1 MQFHLVEGLVHIRM
15 FTQRSCHSAGQA
27 DHGDTASTLH
37 LWLLDTFAGC
47 IPVVTFCLLVLS
59 CICQLCMLD
68 SVVRMRLWFYRLFVG
83 LVLNLTTLCLGQCC
97 YDVFMDL
104 PSVCWPCLTSH
115 NTGCWTVLLRCV
127 HRFTFYLVAVLHFK
141 ALYVGLCCRMCLVVL
156 PSVCWSCVASDSFGC
171 WTVLL

>member
-1 MQFHLVEGLVHIRM
+1 MFWCVCVCVCACVHDDAGAGCRGGGGRVGTVLFWSLSVCVFGVSCRLSVQFHLVEGLVHIRM

-97 YDVFMDL
+97 
-104 PSVCWPCLTSH
+104 
-115 NTGCWTVLLRCV
+115 
-127 HRFTFYLVAVLHFK
+127 
-141 ALYVGLCCRMCLVVL
+141 
-156 PSVCWSCVASDSFGC
+156 
-171 WTVLL
+171 